1 MIINSMTSTK
11 DYLTAVEVVSSV
23 ASFEGL
29 DATALE
35 TLARA
40 AIRIEFAADQVVFL
54 EGEPCAGLY
63 LVQSGWLKAVKTS
76 PAGRE
81 QVMRIVGPGEVFN
94 EMGVLVGEANFVTVI
109 ALEPATVWVIQR
121 DALMRLLEEHPR
133 LSRIIMQNLAKR
145 MQHLIRLVE
154 DLSLRPVESR
164 LARLLLEETAMD
176 VWSGRRWATQAELA
190 ARLGTVPD
198 VINRALRSLAEEG
211 LVQIERR
218 RIRVLD
224 RKRLENKVSLGN

>member
-1 MIINSMTSTK
+1 MIINDMTGSP
-11 DYLTAVEVVSSV
+11 DDQTAVEVLSSV

-40 AIRIEFAADQVVFL
+40 AIRKEFAADQVVFL
-54 EGEPCAGLY
+54 GGEPCAGLY
-63 LVQSGWLKAVKTS
+63 LVQSGWLKSVKTS
-76 PAGRE
+76 PTGRE

-121 DALMRLLEEHPR
+121 ITLMHLMEEHPR
-133 LSRIIMQNLAKR
+133 LSRISMQNLAKR

-154 DLSLRPVESR
+154 DLSLRTVESR
-164 LARLLLEETAMD
+164 LARLLLDEAATD
-176 VWSGRRWATQAELA
+176 VWSGRQWATQAELA

-198 VINRALRSLAEEG
+198 VLNRALRSLAEEG

-224 RKRLENKVSLGN
+224 RAGLENRASLGN

>member
-1 MIINSMTSTK
+1 MTSTR
-11 DYLTAVEVVSSV
+11 DDLTAAEVLSSV
-23 ASFEGL
+23 PSFKGL

-35 TLARA
+35 ALARA
-40 AIRIEFAADQVVFL
+40 ATRIEFAADQVVFL

-63 LVQSGWLKAVKTS
+63 LVQNGWLKSVKTS
-76 PAGRE
+76 LAGRE
-81 QVMRIVGPGEVFN
+81 QVVRIVGPGEVFN
-94 EMGVLVGEANFVTVI
+94 EMGALIGEANFVTVI

-121 DALMRLLEEHPR
+121 DTLMRLMEEQPR

-154 DLSLRPVESR
+154 DLSLHTVESR
-164 LARLLLEETAMD
+164 LARLLLEETSTD
-176 VWSGRRWATQAELA
+176 VWAGRQWATQAELA

-198 VINRALRSLAEEG
+198 VLNRALRSLAEQG

-224 RKRLENKVSLGN
+224 REGLENKVRLGN

>member
-1 MIINSMTSTK
+1 MTTSKTNSAHNAIEA
-11 DYLTAVEVVSSV
+11 LASV

-76 PAGRE
+76 PTGRE

-121 DALMRLLEEHPR
+121 DALMHLIEEHPR

-164 LARLLLEETAMD
+164 LARLLLDETATD
-176 VWSGRRWATQAELA
+176 VWSGRRWATQAGLA

-224 RKRLENKVSLGN
+224 RAGLENKASLGN

>member
-1 MIINSMTSTK
+1 MTSTR
-11 DYLTAVEVVSSV
+11 DDLTAAEVLSSV
-23 ASFEGL
+23 PSFEGL

-35 TLARA
+35 ALARA
-40 AIRIEFAADQVVFL
+40 ATRIEFAADQVVFL

-63 LVQSGWLKAVKTS
+63 LVQNGWLKSVKTS
-76 PAGRE
+76 LAGRE
-81 QVMRIVGPGEVFN
+81 QVVRIVGPGEVFN
-94 EMGVLVGEANFVTVI
+94 EMGALIGEANFVTVI

-121 DALMRLLEEHPR
+121 DTLMRLMEEQPR

-154 DLSLRPVESR
+154 DLSLHTVESR
-164 LARLLLEETAMD
+164 LARLLLEETSTD
-176 VWSGRRWATQAELA
+176 VWAGRQWATQAELA

-198 VINRALRSLAEEG
+198 VLNRALRSLAEQG

-224 RKRLENKVSLGN
+224 REGLENKVRLGN

>member
-1 MIINSMTSTK
+1 MARPK
-11 DYLTAVEVVSSV
+11 DDLTAVEVISSV
-23 ASFEGL
+23 PSFEGL

-40 AIRIEFAADQVVFL
+40 ATRIEFAADQVVFL

-76 PAGRE
+76 PTGRE

-121 DALMRLLEEHPR
+121 DTLMRLMEEQPR

-154 DLSLRPVESR
+154 ALSLHTVESR
-164 LARLLLEETAMD
+164 LARLLLDETATD
-176 VWSGRRWATQAELA
+176 AWSGRQWATQAELA

-198 VINRALRSLAEEG
+198 VLNRALRSLAEEG
-211 LVQIERR
+211 LVEIERR

-224 RKRLENKVSLGN
+224 RAGLKNKVQLGN